1 MTRAIQSIVES
12 KPQQAEEALVIPL
25 SPDAVGGAVNRL
37 AWPIILENLFQTLLG
52 TANMLM
58 VSHLGTEAIAGI
70 GAATQ
75 ILWVLQSSLAAITT
89 GTTVLVAHFTG
100 ARQPKDAN
108 TVVKQSI
115 LVGAFVSLV
124 LALLGLYLSEWFI
137 SSMGTEVEVV
147 RLGGAYLRIT
157 MGASIFMVAMFTVS
171 SALRGAGDSRTPM
184 IVTGLINA
192 ISIAVSYV
200 LIFGKLGLPAMG
212 VVGAAWGVTISR
224 GVGTVMLF
232 WVLIRG
238 HRVISLRGR
247 GGWVPDFTLIWRI
260 MHIGLPSMAEQLLM
274 SGGMLLYGIIAISL
288 GTVVYATQRITFQIL
303 GLSFMPGMG
312 YAMAATAIVGQ
323 YLGAKRADLSK
334 KASWYAVRMAT
345 IWMAGMG
352 IAIAI
357 LGNPLMRL
365 FTDDP
370 EMIRIGAQALIVI
383 ALSQPF
389 QAIGQVMAGSLRG
402 AGDTRFPMLAT
413 FLGIWLIRLPLGYL
427 FGPILGWGLSGIYI
441 ANVLDAV
448 ARSLA
453 NWLRHRAGS
462 WREIE
467 V

>member
-1 MTRAIQSIVES
+1 
-12 KPQQAEEALVIPL
+12 
-25 SPDAVGGAVNRL
+25 VNRL

-58 VSHLGTEAIAGI
+58 VSRLGAEAIAGI
-70 GAATQ
+70 GTAMQ
-75 ILWVLQSSLAAITT
+75 ILWVLQSSLTAITT

-115 LVGAFVSLV
+115 LVGALISLI

-137 SSMGTEVEVV
+137 SIMGAEAEVV

-157 MGASIFMVAMFTVS
+157 MGASIFMIAMFTAS

-184 IVTGLINA
+184 IVTGFINA
-192 ISIAVSYV
+192 INIAVSYV

-224 GVGTVMLF
+224 AIGTVILF

-238 HRVISLRGR
+238 HRVISLQGR
-247 GGWVPDFTLIWRI
+247 GGWVPDFALIWRI
-260 MHIGLPSMAEQLLM
+260 MYISLPSMAERLLM

-288 GTVVYATQRITFQIL
+288 GTLVYATQRITFQIL

-323 YLGAKRADLSK
+323 YLGAKRADLSE

-345 IWMAGMG
+345 IWMTGMG
-352 IAIAI
+352 VAI
-357 LGNPLMRL
+357 
-365 FTDDP
+365 
-370 EMIRIGAQALIVI
+370 
-383 ALSQPF
+383 PF

-402 AGDTRFPMLAT
+402 AGDTRFPMVAT
-413 FLGIWLIRLPLGYL
+413 FLGIWLIRVPLGYL
-427 FGPILGWGLSGIYI
+427 FGPILGWGLSGIYV
-441 ANVLDAV
+441 ANVLDAI
-448 ARSLA
+448 ARALA
-453 NWLRHRAGS
+453 NWLRYRTGS